1 MRLLSSTVHNN
12 PALITPVNTILHL
25 YITIWRT
32 LTNLKRKGFGKESGF
47 THAMNAERIFKNKPQ
62 NTYLH
67 VKGIE
72 TLTHSAFGKYFKKH
86 SGSVT
91 GGGRLLLLFFGFC
104 FFFNFVGLF
113 VFCFCWVGEG
123 GGVWVPYLVT

>member
-47 THAMNAERIFKNKPQ
+47 THAMNVERIFKNKPQ

-72 TLTHSAFGKYFKKH
+72 TLTRSAFGKYLKKH

-91 GGGRLLLLFFGFC
+91 GGG
-104 FFFNFVGLF
+104 VVVV
-113 VFCFCWVGEG
+113 VFCFLFFFVK
-123 GGVWVPYLVT
+123 LFF